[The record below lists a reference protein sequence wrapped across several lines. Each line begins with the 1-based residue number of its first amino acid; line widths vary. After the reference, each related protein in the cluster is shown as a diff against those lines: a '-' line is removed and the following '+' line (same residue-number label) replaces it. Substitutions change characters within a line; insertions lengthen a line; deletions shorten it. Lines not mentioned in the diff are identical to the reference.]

1 MGMALHPDAESGM
14 EATRRY
20 ASCALELL
28 EAVSARSDDDV
39 ASIEAG
45 KRYASAREALREACN
60 VYEASCES
68 RGKEGDLERKEELQ
82 EQLKEKRKQLK
93 VLVDELRALDAQ
105 LVAWDGSETCT
116 DLPR

>member
-1 MGMALHPDAESGM
+1 MPLHPDAERGM
-14 EATRRY
+14 EATRSY

-28 EAVSARSDDDV
+28 RAVSARSDDDV
-39 ASIEAG
+39 AVIEAG
-45 KRYASAREALREACN
+45 KRYALARESLREACDA
-60 VYEASCES
+60 YEASCES
-68 RGKEGDLERKEELQ
+68 RGKESDLERKEELRQ
-82 EQLKEKRKQLK
+82 LLKEKRKQLK